1 LVEVICDT
9 NFLILLATKRIKN
22 YFNLET
28 EIGTV
33 KFVVPEVVIK
43 ELYKLKN
50 DPNKKLKVLATLD
63 FIKDFKIISM
73 VGEYADSVI
82 INHVRKH
89 GGIVGTLD
97 KELKLKIKKIG
108 GSIISFSNDRIVLES
123 Q

>member
-1 LVEVICDT
+1 MVEVICDT
-9 NFLILLATKRIKN
+9 SFLMLLATKRIKN

-28 EIGTV
+28 EIGTI
-33 KFVVPEVVIK
+33 KFVVPEIVIK
-43 ELYKLKN
+43 ELHKLKN
-50 DPNKKLKVLATLD
+50 DPKKKQNVLATLD

-82 INHVRKH
+82 INHVRKY

-97 KELKLKIKKIG
+97 KELKLKIKKVG
-108 GSIISFSNDRIVLES
+108 GSIISLSNDRIILES

>member
-1 LVEVICDT
+1 MVEVICDT
-9 NFLILLATKRIKN
+9 SFLMLLATKRIKN

-28 EIGTV
+28 EIGTI
-33 KFVVPEVVIK
+33 KFVVPEIVIK
-43 ELYKLKN
+43 ELHKLKN
-50 DPNKKLKVLATLD
+50 DPKKKQNVLATLD
-63 FIKDFKIISM
+63 FIKDFKIISL
-73 VGEYADSVI
+73 VGEYADNAI

-108 GSIISFSNDRIVLES
+108 GSIISLSNDRIILES